1 MLRKEQLHTELANI
15 QGESLEAL
23 RAQWTKLFKL
33 EPGPWISRDVL
44 IRGLAWKL
52 QEAMFGG
59 LSKAAARRMAQLGT
73 ELIDHGAIKP
83 AQTNA
88 FKPGTRLVREW
99 QGRVHEVVITEGGF
113 IWSGNTYGSLS
124 QVARLI
130 TGTRWSGPRFFGLKE
145 SGGRAEL
152 PPNPVPPTGRTKV
165 SDKALPGRP
174 S

>member
-1 MLRKEQLHTELANI
+1 MLRKDQLHTELSSL
-15 QGESLEAL
+15 QQKSLEAL

-33 EPGPWISRDVL
+33 ETGPWISRDVL

-59 LSKAAARRMAQLGT
+59 ISKTASRRMAQLNT
-73 ELIDHGAIKP
+73 ELIDQGAIKLT
-83 AQTNA
+83 QTNA

-99 QGRVHEVVITEGGF
+99 QGRVHEVVITEDGF

-145 SGGRAEL
+145 GGGRSEL
-152 PPNPVPPTGRTKV
+152 PPNPIPSTGRTKV
-165 SDKALPGRP
+165 SGKALAVPP
-174 S
+174 L

>member
-15 QGESLEAL
+15 QGKSLEAL

-52 QEAMFGG
+52 QEVMFGG
-59 LSKAAARRMAQLGT
+59 ISKTAARRMAQLSA

-83 AQTNA
+83 AQANA

-113 IWSGNTYGSLS
+113 IWSGSTYSSLS

-145 SGGRAEL
+145 GGGRAEQ
-152 PPNPVPPTGRTKV
+152 PPNPIPSTGRTKV
-165 SDKALPGRP
+165 SGKALAGLPL
-174 S
+174 

>member
-1 MLRKEQLHTELANI
+1 MLRKEQLHTELGSM
-15 QGESLEAL
+15 QGKPLEAL

-59 LSKAAARRMAQLGT
+59 ISKTAARRMAQLSA

-113 IWSGNTYGSLS
+113 IWSGSTYSSLS

-145 SGGRAEL
+145 SGGRSEL
-152 PPNPVPPTGRTKV
+152 TPNPIPSTGRTKV
-165 SDKALPGRP
+165 SGKALAGPP
-174 S
+174 L

>member
-1 MLRKEQLHTELANI
+1 MLRKDQLHTELSNL
-15 QGESLEAL
+15 QGRSLEAL

-52 QEAMFGG
+52 QEAVFCGI
-59 LSKAAARRMAQLGT
+59 SKTATRRMAQLSA
-73 ELIDHGAIKP
+73 ELINHGAIKL
-83 AQTNA
+83 AQANA
-88 FKPGTRLVREW
+88 LKPGTRLVREW

-130 TGTRWSGPRFFGLKE
+130 TGTRWSGPRFFGLRE
-145 SGGRAEL
+145 GGGRAEL
-152 PPNPVPPTGRTKV
+152 PPNPGPPK
-165 SDKALPGRP
+165 SPDKASGRP
-174 S
+174 RSGLSS

>member
-1 MLRKEQLHTELANI
+1 MLRKDQLHTELSSL
-15 QGESLEAL
+15 QQKSLEAL

-59 LSKAAARRMAQLGT
+59 VSKAMARRMAQLST

-124 QVARLI
+124 HVARLI

-145 SGGRAEL
+145 GGGRAEL
-152 PPNPVPPTGRTKV
+152 PPNPVPSTGRTKV
-165 SDKALPGRP
+165 SDKALAGLP
-174 S
+174 

>member
-1 MLRKEQLHTELANI
+1 MLCKDQLHTELANI
-15 QGESLEAL
+15 QGKSLEAL

-44 IRGLAWKL
+44 IRGLAWKI
-52 QEAMFGG
+52 QEAIFCGI
-59 LSKAAARRMAQLGT
+59 SKTAARRMAQLSA

-124 QVARLI
+124 HVARLI
-130 TGTRWSGPRFFGLKE
+130 TGTRWSGPRFFGLKGG
-145 SGGRAEL
+145 GGRAEL

-165 SDKALPGRP
+165 SDNALAGRP
-174 S
+174 